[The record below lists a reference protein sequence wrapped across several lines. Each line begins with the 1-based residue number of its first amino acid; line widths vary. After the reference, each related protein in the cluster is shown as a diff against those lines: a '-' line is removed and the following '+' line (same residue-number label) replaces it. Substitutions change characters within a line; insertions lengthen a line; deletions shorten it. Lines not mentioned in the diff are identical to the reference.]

1 VSCILQDDVRAKSRD
16 CASSVSSCTSD
27 LISVKFCPIS
37 NNFNLIFAGNTLK
50 KVEIVTVDEEPH
62 DDDTMISW
70 IRRNNQFIT
79 VLNLAIVTFF
89 VLLGLSMVA
98 PILPSYAESFQVS
111 YALVG
116 FVISSFAFT
125 RMILDMPAG
134 LLSRKY
140 DKKKIMILGLFLIVV
155 ASIMAGFASNYLML
169 VIARMIEGAGSAL
182 YVTAATVFL
191 AQISGEEKRGQ
202 WMSLYSG
209 MLLLGSIFGPT
220 FGGLLAS
227 AYDIRAP
234 FFAYAFVAG
243 LGVIPTL
250 TLPKMTNSE
259 HNSKHDEKKSTLH
272 DMWQVLTYPS
282 FVLATFATFAL
293 FFMRT
298 GVRSTLVPLF
308 AANNLNLDPS
318 YIGGILTLAG
328 ITTAVTMVPM
338 GSLSD
343 KIGRRNPLALCLLMS
358 ALIVIWIPSSA
369 DLLGLS
375 VNMAIYGAIIGLSG
389 PIAAFVTD
397 VSPQD
402 KLEVSMGLYR
412 MISDVGFIVGP
423 LFLGY
428 LADITATP
436 VPGETHSGFIGLL
449 PFAAASIILV
459 LAGLSLLRARDPIR
473 ERITQRRTNTTN
485 SENDHAQIRKGM
497 PKRQSEHT

>member
-1 VSCILQDDVRAKSRD
+1 LK
-16 CASSVSSCTSD
+16 
-27 LISVKFCPIS
+27 SVKFCTIS
-37 NNFNLIFAGNTLK
+37 KHFNLIFAGSTPK
-50 KVEIVTVDEEPH
+50 KAKIVTMDDETLDEA
-62 DDDTMISW
+62 TMISEP
-70 IRRNNQFIT
+70 RRNRQFIT
-79 VLNLAIVTFF
+79 VLNLSVVTFL

-98 PILPSYAESFQVS
+98 PILPGYAESFQVS

-116 FVISSFAFT
+116 FVISSFAVT

-134 LLSRKY
+134 LLARRY
-140 DKKKIMILGLFLIVV
+140 DKKRIMILGLFLIVV
-155 ASIMAGFASNYLML
+155 SSIMAGVASSYLML

-182 YVTAATVFL
+182 YVTSATVFL
-191 AQISGEEKRGQ
+191 AQISGKEKRGQ

-220 FGGLLAS
+220 FGGILAS
-227 AYDIRAP
+227 SIDIHAP

-259 HNSKHDEKKSTLH
+259 HNSKRDEKKSTLR

-282 FVLATFATFAL
+282 FILATFATFSL

-308 AANNLNLDPS
+308 AANNLKLDPS

-358 ALIVIWIPSSA
+358 ALIVIWIPSSV

-375 VNMAIYGAIIGLSG
+375 INMAIYGAIIGLSG

-436 VPGETHSGFIGLL
+436 VPGETHSGLIGLL

-473 ERITQRRTNTTN
+473 ERITQRKTD
-485 SENDHAQIRKGM
+485 SIALENGQT
-497 PKRQSEHT
+497 Q